1 MRRTS
6 SVLVTAT
13 AAALMATPAIA
24 SAGNN
29 TLVLDVIDSGSQ
41 TVQLAKLKASG
52 GTPSLVTTPQQGVWA
67 SCAGWRPGKNKAV
80 FTQQDRGAQTPSFGQ
95 SINLDGTAQ
104 TVVKNTTGVYCL
116 SSNAA
121 GSLFGWVGFSDGK
134 ESVGVIKPNGNKKR
148 TLAATKKDALFGA
161 AISPDGKRLAYT
173 KVVYKAGGGV
183 QSSDILIVDIATG
196 AKTNITKSKDKQF
209 DEPSWIGN
217 NKLVAVRSNVAIV
230 TMNARGTN
238 TTKVTKGAGTYVA
251 SPVVSPSGNHL
262 AYLTC
267 QGDCGDPDLA
277 GTGTVWRVKV
287 DGSGKKQL
295 WSSSG
300 DLQPNTSL
308 AYVQ

>member
-1 MRRTS
+1 M
-6 SVLVTAT
+6 
-13 AAALMATPAIA
+13 
-24 SAGNN
+24 
-29 TLVLDVIDSGSQ
+29 
-41 TVQLAKLKASG
+41 
-52 GTPSLVTTPQQGVWA
+52 
-67 SCAGWRPGKNKAV
+67 
-80 FTQQDRGAQTPSFGQ
+80 
-95 SINLDGTAQ
+95 
-104 TVVKNTTGVYCL
+104 
-116 SSNAA
+116 
-121 GSLFGWVGFSDGK
+121 
-134 ESVGVIKPNGNKKR
+134 
-148 TLAATKKDALFGA
+148 
-161 AISPDGKRLAYT
+161 
-173 KVVYKAGGGV
+173 

-196 AKTNITKSKDKQF
+196 DKTNITKSKDKQF

-238 TTKVTKGAGTYVA
+238 TTKITKGAGTYVA

-267 QGDCGDPDLA
+267 QGDCGDPELA